1 MLPRQRRSHTGQG
14 QQMVVGREYTQGLGL
29 AVTDPRS
36 MRISNA
42 RGICPRDTSEECLLY
57 VPQVLLEMLHLWNH
71 CVLEMLDLLSHYVKD
86 PEGSLP
92 SPIRN

>member
-1 MLPRQRRSHTGQG
+1 MLPQQRRSHTGQG

-36 MRISNA
+36 LRISNA
-42 RGICPRDTSEECLLY
+42 RGI
-57 VPQVLLEMLHLWNH
+57 QGNH
-71 CVLEMLDLLSHYVKD
+71 HVLEMLDLLSHYVRD